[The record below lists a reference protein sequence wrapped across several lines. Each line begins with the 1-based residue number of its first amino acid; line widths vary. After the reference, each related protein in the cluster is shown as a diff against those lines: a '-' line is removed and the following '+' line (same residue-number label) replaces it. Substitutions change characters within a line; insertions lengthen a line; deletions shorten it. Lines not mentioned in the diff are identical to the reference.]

1 MKRGREFEILKSKS
15 EEIRETVLKRDKEI
29 I

>member
-1 MKRGREFEILKSKS
+1 MKRGREYEILKSKS